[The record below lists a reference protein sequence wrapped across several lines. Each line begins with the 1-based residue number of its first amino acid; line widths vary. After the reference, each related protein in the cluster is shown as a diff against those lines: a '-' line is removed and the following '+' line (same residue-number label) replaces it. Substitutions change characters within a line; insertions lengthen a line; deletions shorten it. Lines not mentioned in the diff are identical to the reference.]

1 MARQANPNALD
12 LVLRAVRGIVTFR
25 GRSRRSE
32 LVYYWIAAML
42 MSTMFGL
49 IPHQLPIRTSWI
61 LDQAT
66 QLLVFM
72 PIFAQFARRLHDAN
86 LSGWWALLLPPT
98 MVLGIYSSAR
108 FVFRDIQT
116 GASTLADLPLWA
128 SLFQIGGVLFAL
140 AVVLVVPGTDGPN
153 RYGPD
158 PRRSI
163 DPEQLRAGDQQD
175 EAEGAQDPLWR

>member
-1 MARQANPNALD
+1 MAQQANPDALA
-12 LVLRAVRGIVTFR
+12 LVLRAITGIVTFR

-42 MSTMFGL
+42 LSTMIGL
-49 IPHQLPIRTSWI
+49 IPHQLPVRTGWM

-66 QLLVFM
+66 QLLVFL

-86 LSGWWALLLPPT
+86 LSGWWTLLLPPI
-98 MVLGIYSSAR
+98 MAFSVYSSAR
-108 FVFRDIQT
+108 FVFRDAQT
-116 GASTLADLPLWA
+116 GASMLPDLPLWA

-140 AVVLVVPGTDGPN
+140 AVILVIPGTEGPN

-175 EAEGAQDPLWR
+175 EAKGAQDPLLG